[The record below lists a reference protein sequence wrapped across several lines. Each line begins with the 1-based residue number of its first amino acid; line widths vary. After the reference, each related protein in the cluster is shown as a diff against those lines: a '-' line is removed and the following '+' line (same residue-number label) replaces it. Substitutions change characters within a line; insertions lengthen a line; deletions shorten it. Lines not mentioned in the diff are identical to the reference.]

1 MLTVINYPRIFD
13 ETRNFLVFTCA
24 LTWLPRERWVA
35 RIPKWS
41 EIELWSSVNDG
52 NNLLRAFSE
61 VSFCSVEWWKLWIFR
76 YSWIQSLRLRIFH
89 VVISRAFVDVIVR
102 ARFIIIN
109 SSSLITAPYLYF
121 IKYKETHGKSIIR
134 KKEIGFKKLSMKFY
148 LFAKIM
154 NVYIII
160 IFSAVYPEY

>member
-1 MLTVINYPRIFD
+1 MLTVVNYPRIFD
-13 ETRNFLVFTCA
+13 KTRHFLVFTCA

-41 EIELWSSVNDG
+41 EIGLWSSVNDG
-52 NNLLRAFSE
+52 NNLLRAYRE
-61 VSFCSVEWWKLWIFR
+61 VSFCNLEWRKLWIFR

-102 ARFIIIN
+102 ARFIIN
-109 SSSLITAPYLYF
+109 SSSLITASYLYL
-121 IKYKETHGKSIIR
+121 IKYKQTHGKSIIR
-134 KKEIGFKKLSMKFY
+134 KKKIGLKKLSMKFY
-148 LFAKIM
+148 LFVKIM

-160 IFSAVYPEY
+160 IFSAVHPEY